1 MKIANFREYTGVL
14 REIYTGEAM
23 AETGSYYYALMS
35 SGKKLNQKKN
45 ELRQKI
51 AGLSQKIQTQ
61 AEIVRQAT
69 DKRRAGLEVN
79 KLKKEKQALVKTL
92 KDLQSSDHFNS
103 LSNDAKICVCS
114 GFLFQKYLTNEIL
127 KNNPLH
133 FQKNSH
139 GDLIV
144 DASQLRHSDLFT
156 QAAHVKDFIAAYMAR
171 YPEKVKTAGYFKT
184 LLNKVDDWQGIMT
197 FVDENFDKLNR
208 QSKEQQDDIQ
218 SSHQG
223 TEVVL
228 TFPEEK
234 LFLLRLCN
242 PDALDYESRK
252 MDHCVGK
259 GGYDS
264 DVSEGK
270 TQIYSLRSE
279 AEDGEWIPL
288 ATIEFKDGA
297 VKQISGHKNQ
307 EVKDEYISATRESIY
322 HLCQSRDMFELYRQK
337 KVSGLKNCGYIF
349 SADDYPIDLKNPPK
363 EAHLKMISEDSPI
376 LKLFE
381 PQNLTLDLY
390 TFSFPLTE
398 EKLNFIKKFK
408 AIKNISMSQNK
419 IDEPKEVKIENILET
434 RETLQNF
441 FKADDWLK
449 RVDSELKNTLGF
461 YEKFYSDKPKITFKN
476 WEEVLNKYP
485 QVWIDVINT
494 QKPERINKIKTDTCA
509 WPYMNYKNIE
519 VDMVDVQG
527 NVSKQTIDAV
537 NSLRGIAGINVEKAD
552 LLETKELDF
561 SRVKFLTVPQKSDLF
576 GNPFMFREKWTVCSF
591 LDDHVI
597 ILRENKNQP
606 PLNKIKL
613 PLDIKH
619 FGYETE
625 YNTKTTLPDFRHYP
639 ELESLQLNNLDLSD
653 NKVIYLPKGI
663 KYLAFYQCKFGEHP
677 HMDLSGFEN
686 LRELR
691 LNESDLSKIKKI
703 TLPQGLEKLETDN
716 TIFNKDAKRPQLP
729 KKTKTIRPAQ
739 GDREI

>member
-51 AGLSQKIQTQ
+51 AGLSQKIQIQ
-61 AEIVRQAT
+61 SEIVRQAT

-79 KLKKEKQALVKTL
+79 KLKKEKQALVKSL

-234 LFLLRLCN
+234 LYLLRLCN

-264 DVSEGK
+264 GVSEGK

-322 HLCQSRDMFELYRQK
+322 HLCPKSVSFCRQIK
-337 KVSGLKNCGYIF
+337 FCIMTVAKMKEPDHRLILIKSLTC
-349 SADDYPIDLKNPPK
+349 PK
-363 EAHLKMISEDSPI
+363 AMGG
-376 LKLFE
+376 
-381 PQNLTLDLY
+381 
-390 TFSFPLTE
+390 
-398 EKLNFIKKFK
+398 
-408 AIKNISMSQNK
+408 
-419 IDEPKEVKIENILET
+419 V
-434 RETLQNF
+434 
-441 FKADDWLK
+441 
-449 RVDSELKNTLGF
+449 
-461 YEKFYSDKPKITFKN
+461 
-476 WEEVLNKYP
+476 
-485 QVWIDVINT
+485 
-494 QKPERINKIKTDTCA
+494 
-509 WPYMNYKNIE
+509 
-519 VDMVDVQG
+519 
-527 NVSKQTIDAV
+527 
-537 NSLRGIAGINVEKAD
+537 
-552 LLETKELDF
+552 
-561 SRVKFLTVPQKSDLF
+561 
-576 GNPFMFREKWTVCSF
+576 
-591 LDDHVI
+591 
-597 ILRENKNQP
+597 
-606 PLNKIKL
+606 
-613 PLDIKH
+613 
-619 FGYETE
+619 
-625 YNTKTTLPDFRHYP
+625 
-639 ELESLQLNNLDLSD
+639 
-653 NKVIYLPKGI
+653 
-663 KYLAFYQCKFGEHP
+663 
-677 HMDLSGFEN
+677 
-686 LRELR
+686 
-691 LNESDLSKIKKI
+691 
-703 TLPQGLEKLETDN
+703 
-716 TIFNKDAKRPQLP
+716 
-729 KKTKTIRPAQ
+729 
-739 GDREI
+739 